1 MTIPND
7 AHTDDASSGFI
18 GLTRALA
25 TAGGGQGLTL
35 GEIRDRLDERSFGLL
50 ILILS
55 IPCLVPALYGV
66 PQVIGVPILLL
77 AGQMLIGMKEPW
89 LPNGLLSRRAPQSWL
104 DRMADFAE
112 KRMGWFER
120 LSRPRLKAFSTGFGE
135 RFAALFMIVATIT
148 IVLPMVNTVPSIAL
162 ALLAVGLIQRDGLFV
177 LGGAVVAT
185 VWASGLTAVALGLYY
200 GASWAAGIAGFF
212 Q

>member
-1 MTIPND
+1 MEKHRFPNISNANPKQKIKKD
-7 AHTDDASSGFI
+7 IKPYMPS
-18 GLTRALA
+18 
-25 TAGGGQGLTL
+25 
-35 GEIRDRLDERSFGLL
+35 
-50 ILILS
+50 
-55 IPCLVPALYGV
+55 
-66 PQVIGVPILLL
+66 
-77 AGQMLIGMKEPW
+77 MKEPW
-89 LPNGLLSRRAPQSWL
+89 LPNGLLSRRVPQSWL

-112 KRMGWFER
+112 KRMGWFEL

-200 GASWAAGIAGFF
+200 GASWAAGIVGFF